1 MLSISSLESLK
12 SFCCEKNRM
21 ALHRQVLER
30 ANGVN
35 GNTIDRCRNPS
46 FIGDSQHDIL
56 ILLHDLYYHLN
67 QSKVKPKDLIYA
79 GIARNG
85 KVAWVYIKRLRELCV
100 VDKDNN
106 INIERVE
113 ELLRLPVRM
122 ISRGIKRSR
131 SQGSRRCR

>member
-1 MLSISSLESLK
+1 
-12 SFCCEKNRM
+12 
-21 ALHRQVLER
+21 
-30 ANGVN
+30 VN
-35 GNTIDRCRNPS
+35 GNAIDECRNPP
-46 FIGDSQHDIL
+46 FIGDTQYNIL

-67 QSKVKPKDLIYA
+67 QSKVEPKDLIYA

-85 KVAWVYIKRLRELCV
+85 KVAWVYLKRLREVCV
-100 VDKDNN
+100 LDKDNN

>member
-1 MLSISSLESLK
+1 
-12 SFCCEKNRM
+12 M

>member
-1 MLSISSLESLK
+1 
-12 SFCCEKNRM
+12 M

-30 ANGVN
+30 AENVN
-35 GNTIDRCRNPS
+35 EDTIDMCRNPS
-46 FIGDSQHDIL
+46 FIGDTQYNIL

-67 QSKVKPKDLIYA
+67 QSKVEPIDLVYA

-85 KVAWVYIKRLRELCV
+85 KVAWIYLKRLRELCIL
-100 VDKDNN
+100 DEDNN

-131 SQGSRRCR
+131 SQGSRRCK